1 MVGGTKQRILISKD
15 YIETI
20 DLLKDD
26 KELIEYLANILI
38 DRWVLSKYEIF
49 EEIKVWKDKMV

>member
-26 KELIEYLANILI
+26 KNLIEYLANILI